1 MAVHDVDADWQ
12 DITAGVGTV
21 NYGSSLP
28 SLILPLG
35 EWSFPVALDWDD
47 RPVIS
52 ASHAGQGRMV
62 GYGHEG
68 MVGKQGGGNETTLSL
83 NAIEWACG
91 GVNKVVGV
99 QVDYDHFEDE
109 LQAEGFTVIS
119 NAWPSDLTGMDC
131 FMGEFWNSYSNAE
144 NAGLEAFMLSG
155 GGVILGGHSW
165 YWSYSN
171 DDVAHDYSG
180 NKLIDTTGLFVS
192 SSTGSA
198 TSDLQGSPPSPF
210 NQLRPALAGLEDL
223 HGKQ

>member
-1 MAVHDVDADWQ
+1 MVLKLRRGRLNRPSRQVFHLPQVAIYKALRYNASWQTYQLWANNSGGSFTTTLDLAVHDVDADWQ

-99 QVDYDHFEDE
+99 
-109 LQAEGFTVIS
+109 S
-119 NAWPSDLTGMDC
+119 
-131 FMGEFWNSYSNAE
+131 
-144 NAGLEAFMLSG
+144 
-155 GGVILGGHSW
+155 
-165 YWSYSN
+165 
-171 DDVAHDYSG
+171 
-180 NKLIDTTGLFVS
+180 
-192 SSTGSA
+192 
-198 TSDLQGSPPSPF
+198 
-210 NQLRPALAGLEDL
+210 
-223 HGKQ
+223 

>member
-1 MAVHDVDADWQ
+1 
-12 DITAGVGTV
+12 
-21 NYGSSLP
+21 
-28 SLILPLG
+28 
-35 EWSFPVALDWDD
+35 
-47 RPVIS
+47 
-52 ASHAGQGRMV
+52 MV

-91 GVNKVVGV
+91 GINKVVGV

-180 NKLIDTTGLFVS
+180 NKIIDTTGLFVS